1 VGETLSCG
9 TGVCASAAVAHRR
22 GLVGEHVT
30 VRVRGGTHEVDLA
43 ETIRLHG
50 PVTHV
55 FDTEVS
61 VA

>member
-1 VGETLSCG
+1 
-9 TGVCASAAVAHRR
+9 VCASAAVAHRR
-22 GLVGEHVT
+22 GLVGEHVI
-30 VRVRGGTHEVDLA
+30 VHVRGGTHEVDLA